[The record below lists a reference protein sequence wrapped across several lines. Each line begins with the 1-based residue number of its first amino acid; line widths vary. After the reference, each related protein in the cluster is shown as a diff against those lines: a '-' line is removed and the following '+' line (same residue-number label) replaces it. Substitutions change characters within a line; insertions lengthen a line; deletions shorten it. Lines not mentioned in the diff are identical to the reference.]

1 MISFCTEND
10 ELNSDD
16 LFGILIVGF
25 QSRKIIEHIFSSKEV
40 LVQEDFFN
48 NFDNFGEFRH
58 RSSTAKQD
66 QEFDFFQEDKFMICI
81 LQSGMVKNI
90 TFVTTLYGKMSKNI
104 KIVKTIKFCK
114 I

>member
-66 QEFDFFQEDKFMICI
+66 QEFDFFSGRQIHDLYSAICKGKNFHIKGTINMEKCQEK
-81 LQSGMVKNI
+81 LK
-90 TFVTTLYGKMSKNI
+90 L
-104 KIVKTIKFCK
+104 
-114 I
+114 